1 MSLTLGSGPLNRRRR
16 GTFNF
21 DIDASSPQHIIY
33 IEDVSQRV
41 RAVFN
46 GETVLDTRRAKV
58 LYESNIPGQW
68 YIPAADVRGELLT
81 PTQTSTHCPFKGDAS
96 YWTLSVG
103 DRTEPDVCWGYPTPT
118 EAVAEIEG
126 MRAFYAGRMDA
137 WFEEDEQVFGHPR
150 DPYHRVDARR
160 SSDRVTVRVGG
171 EAGEIVAETDKPVK
185 VFETSLPARWY
196 VPLDAVRPEVLT
208 RSDTTTVCA
217 YKGVASYYSVAGV
230 ADAAWVYE
238 EPFADLS
245 SIAGLLSFAGEGV
258 VVTVEPAA

>member
-21 DIDASSPQHIIY
+21 DIDASSPQHVIY
-33 IEDVSQRV
+33 IEDVAQRV

-46 GETVLDTRRAKV
+46 GETVIDTRGAKV
-58 LYESNIPGQW
+58 LYESNIQGQW
-68 YIPAADVRGELLT
+68 YIPAADVRADLLT

-96 YWTLSVG
+96 YWTLTVG
-103 DRTEPDVCWGYPTPT
+103 DRTEADVCWGYPAPL
-118 EAVAEIEG
+118 EGVAAIAG
-126 MRAFYAGRMDA
+126 MRAFYFDRMDA

-171 EAGEIVAETDKPVK
+171 VVIAETDKPVK
-185 VFETSLPARWY
+185 VFETSLPPRWY
-196 VPLDAVRPEVLT
+196 VPLDAVRPEVLA
-208 RSDTTTVCA
+208 RSETTTVCS

-258 VVTVEPAA
+258 EVCVEPAA